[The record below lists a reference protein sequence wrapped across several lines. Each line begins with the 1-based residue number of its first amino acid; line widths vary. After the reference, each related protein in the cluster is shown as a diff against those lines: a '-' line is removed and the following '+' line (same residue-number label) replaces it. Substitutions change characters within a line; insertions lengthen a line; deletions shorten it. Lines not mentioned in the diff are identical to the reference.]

1 MGASIAKLQHQYL
14 NSMLRRAVDR
24 SDPRETEYYLRAGA
38 DPNAFNDTVPLL
50 ILAASKRQEVI
61 CNRLGCMSFAA
72 HFAAATNWENSS
84 ELECCALLLDHGAAI
99 DISTPHCPPA
109 LVLACK
115 HYHLSAV
122 RLLIERG
129 AAVNVVHEV
138 VKYSPGDWSSRHSI
152 TPLYEATIKACW
164 SGSEDARAKGL
175 EIMAFLLS
183 RGADPNIP
191 SHYFTYGFT
200 NTCLGYALSWC
211 GAPLNV
217 TRLLLEHGA
226 DVELMH
232 DGLTPVVQALHL
244 SAAESTCSS
253 FPSSEALR
261 KYFEDAFDDQCR
273 ILEMLLSRGADIFR
287 PVPNGCARRNGGAT
301 LTKLWNGCAGE
312 LCAPLTFVRTLET
325 FCHPSH
331 DSEFE
336 SEPEDPGPD
345 VPIYNV
351 HRRARINAIFDAFLL
366 ARCIVASRRYAYVSS
381 ARRRF
386 FDHPY
391 LSNEVAG
398 FLGLKKNR
406 C

>member
-273 ILEMLLSRGADIFR
+273 ILQMLLSRGADIFR

-312 LCAPLTFVRTLET
+312 LRAADFRAHARDVLP
-325 FCHPSH
+325 
-331 DSEFE
+331 
-336 SEPEDPGPD
+336 SEP
-345 VPIYNV
+345 
-351 HRRARINAIFDAFLL
+351 
-366 ARCIVASRRYAYVSS
+366 
-381 ARRRF
+381 
-386 FDHPY
+386 
-391 LSNEVAG
+391 
-398 FLGLKKNR
+398 
-406 C
+406 